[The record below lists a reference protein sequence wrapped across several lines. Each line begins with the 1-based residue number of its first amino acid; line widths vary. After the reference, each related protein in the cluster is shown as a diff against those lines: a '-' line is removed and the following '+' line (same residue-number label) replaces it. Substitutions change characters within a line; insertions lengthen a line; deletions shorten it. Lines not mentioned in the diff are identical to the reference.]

1 MYHRGNINKL
11 EEYFDFAINNNIK
24 KVRLISLMNMGRA
37 VGQMERVPLDEF
49 VDIMYKL
56 IKKDLIL

>member
-1 MYHRGNINKL
+1 
-11 EEYFDFAINNNIK
+11 
-24 KVRLISLMNMGRA
+24 MNMGRA